1 MVYYVFTQEKS
12 ISMNFSIKYFL
23 FVFGFLFFFNSFSF
37 AFNPSLIGRSVD
49 ETLVYKSKKQP
60 KTISDRSYDV
70 FAALKRI
77 NQKNKHNGNT
87 NQIDFDNKEVFTL
100 RTVNGEDI
108 TNIDVLNVIKLMFL
122 FSGKKYDPSIARLM
136 VPTVLDSL
144 EDDKLRRQCA
154 NLFGIVITEKDIDNK
169 VLDVAQSNG
178 YTVSDLVEKFK
189 AAGISM
195 QSFKEHIK
203 SKMIFQLIAQSFAER
218 KDVLKE
224 ELEEIK
230 SEEINKINSERYCV
244 AEIFRYTEDSIKQIF
259 DLIKSGF
266 NFQILAENFSQNICS
281 LDRNFMKWNRIDSF
295 EPEVLKAIKSLNPGE
310 CSGIIKTKAGY
321 KIILLIDKA
330 KAGKRGTLYSKYKIL
345 QAKLKYRG
353 KLFTEQDIKN
363 ADDLLQNILTISNPN
378 VFKTFCKNH
387 DIKFEEKELDSPNA
401 YYMELIS
408 RSRSS
413 GKAAALQSLDD
424 EDYVNVVILIS
435 EISPN
440 ATLPT
445 NKELI
450 KIATESKLE
459 KEFSRNFKKV
469 KFSAHIDKSHEDIER
484 IFK

>member
-1 MVYYVFTQEKS
+1 MQDKS
-12 ISMNFSIKYFL
+12 ILMNFSVRCFL
-23 FVFGFLFFFNSFSF
+23 LALGFLFFLNSFSF
-37 AFNPSLIGRSVD
+37 AFNPALIGKSVD

-70 FAALKRI
+70 FTALGRTNKKNSSLNKI
-77 NQKNKHNGNT
+77 NSL
-87 NQIDFDNKEVFTL
+87 DFGNKEVFTL

-136 VPTVLDSL
+136 APTVLDSL

-169 VLDVAQSNG
+169 VLDIAQSNS

-189 AAGISM
+189 SEKISM
-195 QSFKEHIK
+195 KSFKEHIK

-218 KDVLKE
+218 KDISKE
-224 ELEEIK
+224 ELEEVK
-230 SEEINKINSERYCV
+230 SDEINKINSERYCV
-244 AEIFRYTEDSIKQIF
+244 AEIFRYKEDSIRQIF
-259 DLIKSGF
+259 DLIKNGF

-281 LDRNFMKWNRIDSF
+281 LDRDFMKWNRIDSF
-295 EPEVLKAIKSLNPGE
+295 EAEVLKVIKFLNPGE

-330 KAGKRGTLYSKYKIL
+330 KAGKSGTLDSKYKIL

-363 ADDLLQNILTISNPN
+363 ADDLLQNILTISNPD

-413 GKAAALQSLDD
+413 GKAAVLQSLDD

-445 NKELI
+445 NKELLE
-450 KIATESKLE
+450 IATESKLE
-459 KEFSRNFKKV
+459 KEFSRNFQKIKA
-469 KFSAHIDKSHEDIER
+469 SAHIDKSHEDIER